1 MHIFVAPMYS
11 IVAATAVRTA
21 KDVFLQ
27 TGFLIPIHDKKDS
40 LFLAVINQ
48 TASGRKENSKTC
60 DTDPIISFIMSFPFN
75 GREFIKTRLK

>member
-48 TASGRKENSKTC
+48 TARGRKENSMTC
-60 DTDPIISFIMSFPFN
+60 TTDPIISFIMSFPFN